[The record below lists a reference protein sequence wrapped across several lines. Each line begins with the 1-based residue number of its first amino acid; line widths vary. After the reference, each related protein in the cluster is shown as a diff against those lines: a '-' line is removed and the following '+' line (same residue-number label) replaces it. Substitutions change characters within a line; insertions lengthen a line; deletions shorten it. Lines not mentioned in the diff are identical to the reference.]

1 MKKYG
6 IIKQNSL
13 TYIFSAF
20 MVCTGLFLT
29 GCWKG
34 SDKQSK
40 LVVINVLDKKMYDD
54 CHITG
59 SINIPFEDLED
70 RMKSLSKDDEYVFY
84 CSNYACTAAPFSA
97 KMLKDADFSNVS
109 VYHGG
114 IVEWYQKKYPYSG
127 PAKDDYLKED
137 NEPLDDDDHEV
148 PVIKAEDLKSK
159 LEKSGLLK

>member
-13 TYIFSAF
+13 TCIFSAF
-20 MVCTGLFLT
+20 MVCVGLLLT
-29 GCWKG
+29 GCWGG
-34 SDKQSK
+34 SAKKSK
-40 LVVINVLDKKMYDD
+40 LVVINVLDKKLYDD

-59 SINIPFEDLED
+59 SIHIPFEDLDD
-70 RMKSLSKDDEYVFY
+70 RMNSLSKNDEYVFY

-97 KMLKDADFSNVS
+97 KKFKDAGFENVA
-109 VYHGG
+109 VFHGG
-114 IVEWYQKKYPYSG
+114 IVEWYQKKYPYVG
-127 PAKDDYLKED
+127 PAKEDYLKED

-148 PVIKAEDLKSK
+148 SVIKAEDLKSK